1 MYKFKEFCFKF
12 FQYFFLVAM
21 NDNGTMLNLTKSENL
36 TRDYNDTCLWRDNLT
51 ETETCLDLEVE
62 QGDYLYKVRQVKLIN
77 L

>member
-1 MYKFKEFCFKF
+1 
-12 FQYFFLVAM
+12 M

-51 ETETCLDLEVE
+51 ETCLDLEVE
-62 QGDYLYKVRQVKLIN
+62 QGDYLYKVRQVKLNN